1 MRVAVIGAGVTGVMT
16 AYHLLK
22 AGHEVTV
29 FEKQP
34 FAGLET
40 SFANGGQLS
49 ASNAEVWN
57 SAKNIQKALGWV
69 FKPDAPLLI
78 HPLPTWHKLSW
89 FSQFVSAIPKHD
101 QNTITTAKM
110 AIESRSI
117 LDDVERDTDIQFD
130 RRREGIV
137 HFYSRQKDFGAAKKT
152 DRLYQKA
159 GLVREQLDDQGVK
172 HYVPQIKADVVGGFF
187 TESDSTGDA
196 HKFTQELA
204 NWLVQAGVVFYYN
217 VEVLKLNRNEDAVKV
232 FTSQSINKFDVAV
245 VCSGVKSKEISRQ
258 LGDNLNIYPVKG
270 YSITIELDEASQLA
284 APTTSLLDD
293 HAKIV
298 TSRLGN
304 RMRVAGT
311 AEFAGFDKSINPR
324 RVQPLLDWTK
334 KNFPDINL
342 ENYTAWAGLRPM
354 MPDMMPRTCKSRQR
368 GIYYNTG
375 HGHLGWTLSGVTAKR
390 ITQIINR
397 DLN

>member
-159 GLVREQLDDQGVK
+159 
-172 HYVPQIKADVVGGFF
+172 
-187 TESDSTGDA
+187 
-196 HKFTQELA
+196 
-204 NWLVQAGVVFYYN
+204 
-217 VEVLKLNRNEDAVKV
+217 
-232 FTSQSINKFDVAV
+232 
-245 VCSGVKSKEISRQ
+245 
-258 LGDNLNIYPVKG
+258 
-270 YSITIELDEASQLA
+270 
-284 APTTSLLDD
+284 
-293 HAKIV
+293 
-298 TSRLGN
+298 
-304 RMRVAGT
+304 
-311 AEFAGFDKSINPR
+311 
-324 RVQPLLDWTK
+324 
-334 KNFPDINL
+334 
-342 ENYTAWAGLRPM
+342 
-354 MPDMMPRTCKSRQR
+354 
-368 GIYYNTG
+368 
-375 HGHLGWTLSGVTAKR
+375 
-390 ITQIINR
+390 
-397 DLN
+397 